1 MSNQPS
7 SVWPRISFGKIT
19 RKLVNGGTPP
29 TEVEAFWNGK
39 TPWITGADFTPTGIS
54 EFRRF
59 VSDSAI
65 AQTSTNVIERGQLLS
80 VISTLTNGLYYPI

>member
-1 MSNQPS
+1 MSNHPN
-7 SVWPRISFGKIT
+7 SVWPKISFGKIAK
-19 RKLVNGGTPP
+19 KLVNGGTPP

-39 TPWITGADFTPTGIS
+39 IPWITGADFTPTGIS

-65 AQTSTNVIERGQLLS
+65 AQTSTNVIERG
-80 VISTLTNGLYYPI
+80 